1 MKLKKLDDNL
11 KSNKNS
17 GFDKKLATEFLSNR
31 HIRKMYPLRPG
42 FWIIQ

>member
-1 MKLKKLDDNL
+1 MKLKKLNDNL

-17 GFDKKLATEFLSNR
+17 TLDKKLATEFLSNC
-31 HIRKMYPLRPG
+31 HIRKMYSIRPG

>member
-1 MKLKKLDDNL
+1 MKLKKLNYNL

-17 GFDKKLATEFLSNR
+17 DFDKKLATEFLSNR
-31 HIRKMYPLRPG
+31 HIRKMYTLRPG